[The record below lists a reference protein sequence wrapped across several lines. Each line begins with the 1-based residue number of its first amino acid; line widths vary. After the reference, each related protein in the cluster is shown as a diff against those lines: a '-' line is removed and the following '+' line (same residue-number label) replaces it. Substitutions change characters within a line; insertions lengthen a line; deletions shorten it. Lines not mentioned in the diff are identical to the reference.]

1 MPVFWES
8 WGEEADPA
16 WSVAMVLGVEDKVEP
31 LLFDAVQKTR
41 RLKSAEE
48 IPGFL
53 SVRVFIRENI
63 CRRLPVRKW
72 LR

>member
-1 MPVFWES
+1 M
-8 WGEEADPA
+8 
-16 WSVAMVLGVEDKVEP
+16 AMVLGVEDKVEP

-41 RLKSAEE
+41 KLKSAED
-48 IPGFL
+48 IPGI
-53 SVRVFIRENI
+53 FIRAGVYPENI